1 MNPIQRVQRFL
12 EAFGCGLIMTWRAF
26 MMLPAAPRILKRTAE
41 QGYFAG
47 YTSLPIITVLCFFI
61 GAVLALQA
69 GISMQDFGAKQFIGA
84 LVGQSMARELGPV
97 MVAILLAGRVGSA
110 TTAEL
115 ASMRVNSE
123 IDALVTMN
131 IPPERLLVLPRL
143 LAVLL
148 IMPVLTILA
157 NLIGWFGGAVVC
169 EFVGFIGLSG
179 DQFFHNLREYVQ
191 VDDVLDGIIKAE
203 VFGFVITIIA
213 CNTGLRTRGGPREI
227 GLAVT
232 RSVVLSLVAILT
244 LDYFITKVL
253 A

>member
-1 MNPIQRVQRFL
+1 MNRLHHFL
-12 EAFGCGLIMTWRAF
+12 DAFGSGLIMTWRAAVL
-26 MMLPAAPRILKRTAE
+26 LPSAPRILKRVAE
-41 QGYFAG
+41 QGFLIG
-47 YTSLPIITVLCFFI
+47 YTSLPIITILCFFI

-69 GISMQDFGAKQFIGA
+69 GISLREFGAKEFIGA
-84 LVGQSMARELGPV
+84 LVGASLARELGPV
-97 MVAILLAGRVGSA
+97 MVAIILAGRVGSA
-110 TTAEL
+110 VTAEL

-123 IDALVTMN
+123 IDALTTMN

-148 IMPVLTILA
+148 VMPVLTIIA
-157 NLIGWFGGAVVC
+157 NLVGWFGGAVVC
-169 EFVGFIGLSG
+169 EYVDFIGLSG
-179 DQFFHNLREYVQ
+179 ETFFRNLQTYVTFN
-191 VDDVLDGIIKAE
+191 DVLDGIIKAE
-203 VFGFVITIIA
+203 VFGLVIMVIA

-232 RSVVLSLVAILT
+232 RTVVLSLVAILT

>member
-1 MNPIQRVQRFL
+1 MTARLHQFL
-12 EAFGCGLIMTWRAF
+12 DSFGSGIIMTGRAF
-26 MMLPAAPRILKRTAE
+26 AMLPAAPRILKRVAE
-41 QGYFAG
+41 QGFLVG
-47 YTSLPIITVLCFFI
+47 YTSLPIIAILCFFI

-69 GISMQDFGAKQFIGA
+69 GISLREFGAKEFIGA
-84 LVGQSMARELGPV
+84 LVGASMARELGPV
-97 MVAILLAGRVGSA
+97 MVSIILAGRVGSA
-110 TTAEL
+110 VTAEL

-148 IMPVLTILA
+148 VMPVLTVLA
-157 NLIGWFGGAVVC
+157 NLIGWFGGAIIC
-169 EFVGFIGLSG
+169 EYVGFIGLSANA
-179 DQFFHNLREYVQ
+179 FFLNLQTYVTFQ
-191 VDDVLDGIIKAE
+191 DVLDGLIKAE
-203 VFGFVITIIA
+203 VFGLVVMVIA

-232 RSVVLSLVAILT
+232 KAVVLSLIAILT
-244 LDYFITKVL
+244 LDYFITKLL

>member
-1 MNPIQRVQRFL
+1 MTRIHHFL
-12 EAFGCGLIMTWRAF
+12 DAFGSGLIMAWRAF
-26 MMLPAAPRILKRTAE
+26 AMLPAAPRILKRVAE
-41 QGYFAG
+41 QGFLIG
-47 YTSLPIITVLCFFI
+47 YTSLPIIAILCFFM

-69 GISMQDFGAKQFIGA
+69 GISLREFGAKEFIGA
-84 LVGQSMARELGPV
+84 LVGASMARELGPV
-97 MVAILLAGRVGSA
+97 MVAIILAGRVGSA
-110 TTAEL
+110 VTAEL

-123 IDALVTMN
+123 IDALTTMN

-148 IMPVLTILA
+148 VMPVLTIIA
-157 NLIGWFGGAVVC
+157 NLIGWFGGAVIC
-169 EFVGFIGLSG
+169 EYVDFIGLSA
-179 DQFFHNLREYVQ
+179 DTFFRNLQTYVTF
-191 VDDVLDGIIKAE
+191 DDVLDGIIKAQ
-203 VFGFVITIIA
+203 VFGMVIMVIA

-232 RSVVLSLVAILT
+232 KAVVLSLISILT

>member
-1 MNPIQRVQRFL
+1 MTRIHNFF
-12 EAFGCGLIMTWRAF
+12 EAFGSGLVMTWRAF
-26 MMLPAAPRILKRTAE
+26 VMLPAAPRILKRTAE
-41 QGYFAG
+41 QGYMAG
-47 YTSLPIITVLCFFI
+47 YASLPIVSVLCFFI

-69 GISMQDFGAKQFIGA
+69 GISFRDFGAKELIGA
-84 LVGQSMARELGPV
+84 LVGESMARELGPV

-110 TTAEL
+110 VTAEL

-123 IDALVTMN
+123 VDALITMN

-169 EFVGFIGLSG
+169 EYVAFIGISG
-179 DQFFHNLREYVQ
+179 DQFFRALQEFVSRK
-191 VDDVLDGIIKAE
+191 DILDGIIKAE
-203 VFGFVITIIA
+203 IFGFVIMMIA

-232 RSVVLSLVAILT
+232 KSVVLSLIAILT
-244 LDYFITKVL
+244 LDYFITKLL